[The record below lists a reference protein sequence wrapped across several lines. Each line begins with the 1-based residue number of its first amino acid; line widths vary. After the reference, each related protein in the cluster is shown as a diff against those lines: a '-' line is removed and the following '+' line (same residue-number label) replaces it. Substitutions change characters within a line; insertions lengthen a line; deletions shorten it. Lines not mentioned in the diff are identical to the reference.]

1 MLDSLK
7 KWFGE
12 PAPRRG
18 WDALAPWAASKQVV
32 FRGVRKSEGFVI
44 DGRLGAMPWR
54 LEWGPSQRSY
64 VSGFELRLRAELG
77 LPPDL
82 QVLLLTRELQESME
96 RTVFDQYVEGVQTRI
111 DTSTPPEMRWL
122 VMYPKLGPAELKSLR
137 DRYVAVANHK
147 AWFLHWI
154 DGPLADAMR
163 VAPGT
168 PSDPLVLMIARGRLM
183 LRTGLVEPEP
193 EVLERWLQ
201 VFETA
206 MREARRVIV
215 EAGDMAPA
223 PSTQPSLWTSSAM
236 PGDGVELRA

>member
-18 WDALAPWAASKQVV
+18 WDALAPWAAGKQYV

-44 DGRLGAMPWR
+44 DGRIGAM
-54 LEWGPSQRSY
+54 WGPAKRNY
-64 VSGFELRLRAELG
+64 VNGFELRLRSELG

-82 QVLLLTRELQESME
+82 QVLVLTRELQESME

-111 DTSTPPEMRWL
+111 DTTTPPEMRWL
-122 VMYPKLGPAELKSLR
+122 VMYPKLNPAELRSLR

-147 AWFLHWI
+147 VWLMRWI
-154 DGPLADAMR
+154 DGPLADAVR
-163 VAPGT
+163 AAPGT
-168 PSDPLVLMIARGRLM
+168 PSDPIVLMIARGHLM

-193 EVLERWLQ
+193 ELLERWLH

-206 MREARRVIV
+206 MREARRVIA

-223 PSTQPSLWTSSAM
+223 PSTQPSLWASSAM
-236 PGDGVELRA
+236 PGDGVESRA